1 MKNVLFLI
9 SIVTMLA
16 SCSDP
21 KLEKVE
27 ALKKECIAIHDEVM
41 PRMGRMVELSTG
53 IKGLRIKLD
62 SDTTDSAQLVRVM
75 LVRKVELLDSAHEAM
90 LVWMD
95 EYVTDY
101 ELEHTSDESITF
113 YEGQK
118 VSISEVKDIMLK
130 SIEDGKET
138 IQDAN

>member
-1 MKNVLFLI
+1 
-9 SIVTMLA
+9 MLA

-41 PRMGRMVELSTG
+41 PRMGGMVELSTG
-53 IKGLRIKLD
+53 IKGLRSKLD

-101 ELEHTSDESITF
+101 ELEHTSDEAITF
-113 YEGQK
+113 YEGKK